1 MVNEAAAERCDDRSF
16 RNTDA
21 LSFAIAFFFLFVF
34 FVFLRLS
41 KETSAAI
48 ARSWASR

>member
-34 FVFLRLS
+34 LRLS